1 MSPDRDAVPVD
12 INDDLNPHRAE
23 EQAHARSHASELL
36 GRRGVRLFGNESDE
50 DLANLWSAV
59 ERFESMVESRGGD
72 TVIDTP
78 SSTAPEDPSFVLPE
92 RRDRE
97 PAAAYVNRILAATS
111 RLSHFER

>member
-1 MSPDRDAVPVD
+1 
-12 INDDLNPHRAE
+12 
-23 EQAHARSHASELL
+23 
-36 GRRGVRLFGNESDE
+36 
-50 DLANLWSAV
+50 
-59 ERFESMVESRGGD
+59 MVESRGGD